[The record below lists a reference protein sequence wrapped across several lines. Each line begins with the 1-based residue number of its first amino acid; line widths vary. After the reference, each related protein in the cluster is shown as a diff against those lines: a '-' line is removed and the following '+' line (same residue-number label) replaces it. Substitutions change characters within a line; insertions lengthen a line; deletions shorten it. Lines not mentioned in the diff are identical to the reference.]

1 MKKLMTKQEFILT
14 LISAAIVLVSLVPTL
29 IYKVRK
35 ERNFPTCEPAPMTQ
49 GATIHGLAE

>member
-1 MKKLMTKQEFILT
+1 MTKQEFILT
-14 LISAAIVLVSLVPTL
+14 LISAAIVLVSLVPTR